1 MTSAALQI
9 SDMLN
14 TLEKEDYEMAISY
27 IQFLSDKRSK
37 ERKFDI
43 EGSYTSDSETKGIKL
58 GLFNGMKYIAD
69 GHDIDECNG
78 EIAELFGV
86 AVIGRSK
93 MLV

>member
-1 MTSAALQI
+1 MTSAALQV

-27 IQFLSDKRSK
+27 IQFLSDKRKK
-37 ERKFDI
+37 ERKISI
-43 EGSYTSDSETKGIKL
+43 ERDYVDDSGTKGIKL

-69 GHDIDECNG
+69 GHDIDECND

-86 AVIGRSK
+86 ND
-93 MLV
+93 

>member
-1 MTSAALQI
+1 MASVALQVN
-9 SDMLN
+9 DMLD

-27 IQFLSDKRSK
+27 IQFLSDKRKK
-37 ERKFDI
+37 ERKIGI
-43 EGSYTSDSETKGIKL
+43 ERGYVGDSGTNGIKL

-86 AVIGRSK
+86 NG
-93 MLV
+93 